1 MCSTAAI
8 GPAIGA
14 IGNAAQ
20 VSQANAEK
28 RKKWNRY
35 LKVREQ
41 RWMRRRT
48 TFKNKKVQFEQEVDA
63 SNIAAQRAY
72 SAVDTKLYNAR
83 SLAILENQ
91 EDFLKMI
98 KGSGDLQA
106 QFASRGISGKSLAK
120 ALVTNQSQFGMSQA
134 LRARG
139 LTMAYQQAKDVKAS
153 TRNRLKANLNRS
165 FSRVSQ
171 VMVEPIPEAPPT
183 MGNPG
188 MTFMLGMGQAVAAG
202 IGGMDQNTMGANP
215 PTDLTNTVTAP
226 SAIDYGNTVPAG
238 SFGIGSTA
246 ADYTAGAGY
255 NFMPSMPAY
264 GFGNATDNF
273 TGYY

>member
-14 IGNAAQ
+14 IGNAAGI
-20 VSQANAEK
+20 SQQNAEK
-28 RKKWNRY
+28 RKKWNHY

-139 LTMAYQQAKDVKAS
+139 LTMAFQQAKDVKAS

-202 IGGMDQNTMGANP
+202 IGGMDPNTMDSGGVGGVGEN
-215 PTDLTNTVTAP
+215 AP
-226 SAIDYGNTVPAG
+226 DAG
-238 SFGIGSTA
+238 DGMNGGGSLPYQTG
-246 ADYTAGAGY
+246 YTGY
-255 NFMPSMPAY
+255 NYSNQSQIDNRFN
-264 GFGNATDNF
+264 FGGQLYN
-273 TGYY
+273 

>member
-14 IGNAAQ
+14 IGSAAQ
-20 VSQANAEK
+20 VSQQNAEK
-28 RKKWNRY
+28 RKKWNHY

-48 TFKNKKVQFEQEVDA
+48 TFNNKKVQFEQEIDQ

-72 SAVDTKLYNAR
+72 SAVNYKLYNAR

-98 KGSGDLQA
+98 KNSGDLTA
-106 QFASRGISGKSLAK
+106 QFASRGVQGNSLSK
-120 ALVTNQSQFGMSQA
+120 ALITSQSNFGMSQA
-134 LRARG
+134 MRTRG
-139 LTMAYQQAKDVKAS
+139 LTMAYEQAENEKAY
-153 TRNRLKANLNRS
+153 TRNRLKAAQNRS
-165 FSRVSQ
+165 FAQVSQ
-171 VMVEPIPEAPPT
+171 VLVEPIPEAPPT

-188 MTFMLGMGQAVAAG
+188 MALMLGMGQAVAAG
-202 IGGMDQNTMGANP
+202 IGGMDTKTMDA
-215 PTDLTNTVTAP
+215 PTDMTSTVTAP

-246 ADYTAGAGY
+246 QDFNYGG
-255 NFMPSMPAY
+255 AY
-264 GFGNATDNF
+264 GTGIPYDLPSGSFGITPGYQ
-273 TGYY
+273 GYY

>member
-8 GPAIGA
+8 GPVIGA

-20 VSQANAEK
+20 VSQQNAEK

-188 MTFMLGMGQAVAAG
+188 MTFMLGMGQAVSAG
-202 IGGMDQNTMGANP
+202 IGGMDPNTMDA
-215 PTDLTNTVTAP
+215 PTDMTSTVTAP

-246 ADYTAGAGY
+246 QDFNYGG
-255 NFMPSMPAY
+255 AY
-264 GFGNATDNF
+264 GTGIPYDLPSGSFGITPGYQ
-273 TGYY
+273 GYY

>member
-14 IGNAAQ
+14 IGNAAG
-20 VSQANAEK
+20 VSQQNAEK

-98 KGSGDLQA
+98 KNSGDLTA
-106 QFASRGISGKSLAK
+106 QFASRGVQGNSLSK
-120 ALVTNQSQFGMSQA
+120 ALITSQSNFGMSQA
-134 LRARG
+134 MRTRG
-139 LTMAYQQAKDVKAS
+139 MTMAYSQAEKEKAYV
-153 TRNRLKANLNRS
+153 RNRLKADQNRA
-165 FSRVSQ
+165 FSKVAL
-171 VMVEPIPEAPPT
+171 EPIQDIPKPPPT

-188 MTFMLGMGQAVAAG
+188 MALMLGMGQAVAAG
-202 IGGMDQNTMGANP
+202 IGGMDTKTMDVGGGASE
-215 PTDLTNTVTAP
+215 TVSGVSTG
-226 SAIDYGNTVPAG
+226 SIDYGNTFPSG
-238 SFGIGSTA
+238 SFGYGSAGTA
-246 ADYTAGAGY
+246 RGLANNRQLYL
-255 NFMPSMPAY
+255 
-264 GFGNATDNF
+264 
-273 TGYY
+273 

>member
-14 IGNAAQ
+14 IGNAAG

-139 LTMAYQQAKDVKAS
+139 LTMAFQQAKDVKDS

-202 IGGMDQNTMGANP
+202 IGGMDPNTMDSEGLGGVGVN
-215 PTDLTNTVTAP
+215 AP
-226 SAIDYGNTVPAG
+226 DAG
-238 SFGIGSTA
+238 DAMDGGGSLPYQTG
-246 ADYTAGAGY
+246 YTGY
-255 NFMPSMPAY
+255 NYSNQSQIDNRFN
-264 GFGNATDNF
+264 FGGQLYN
-273 TGYY
+273 